1 MGRITRRQLTNLLGA
16 LGLVATLAGLAIGLP
31 ILDSALPAARPV
43 PTEVPFPIGG
53 GVTVVLPRGTV
64 LDVTG
69 TRPGDRDGT
78 ALFRIGPVR
87 YAIAVRPFDGTL
99 AAAAT
104 RTRQRITDTP
114 GYQVTGDQVVV
125 TTGSGLTGLQGGYTA
140 PGRGGRYTVFLAGD
154 LTIEVTVSGSEL
166 DLGRTLPAIEA
177 STRTLR
183 VTGTR

>member
-31 ILDSALPAARPV
+31 ILDGSLPADRPV
-43 PTEVPFPIGG
+43 RTDEPYPVGG
-53 GVTVVLPRGTV
+53 GVTVVLPRDAV

-69 TRPGDRDGT
+69 TRPGDDGGT

-87 YAIAVRPFDGTL
+87 YAIAVQRFDGTL
-99 AAAAT
+99 TAAAN
-104 RTRQRITDTP
+104 RMRQRITGTP
-114 GYQVTGDQVVV
+114 GYQVTGGQLSV
-125 TTGSGLTGLQGGYTA
+125 TTGSGLTGLQGGYSA
-140 PGRGGRYTVFLAGD
+140 PGRGGRYTVFLAGE

-177 STRTLR
+177 STQTLR
-183 VTGTR
+183 APGLR

>member
-16 LGLVATLAGLAIGLP
+16 LSLVVTLAGLAIGLP
-31 ILDSALPAARPV
+31 ILDSALPADRQVRTDEPY
-43 PTEVPFPIGG
+43 PIGG
-53 GVTVVLPRGTV
+53 GVTVVPPRGAV

-69 TRPGDRDGT
+69 TRPGDDQGT

-99 AAAAT
+99 AAAANGM
-104 RTRQRITDTP
+104 RQRITGTP
-114 GYQVTGDQVVV
+114 GYQVTGGELAV

-177 STRTLR
+177 STQTLR
-183 VTGTR
+183 APGIR

>member
-16 LGLVATLAGLAIGLP
+16 LGLVAVLAGLAIGLP
-31 ILDSALPAARPV
+31 TLDSALPAGRTIRTDEPYR
-43 PTEVPFPIGG
+43 IGA
-53 GVTVVLPRGTV
+53 GVTVVLPRGAV

-69 TRPGDRDGT
+69 TRPGDTQGT

-87 YAIAVRPFDGTL
+87 YAIAVQPFEGTL
-99 AAAAT
+99 TAAAT
-104 RTRQRITDTP
+104 RMRQRITGTP
-114 GYQVTGDQVVV
+114 GYQVTGGQLAV

-183 VTGTR
+183 APGTR